1 MRVLLPRVI
10 EALIKSYLPPPSAW
24 VPPYLRQLDTMRV
37 SDWELMVPNLTV
49 LGVIF

>member
-24 VPPYLRQLDTMRV
+24 VPPYLHQLDTMCV
-37 SDWELMVPNLTV
+37 SDWEDVQDV
-49 LGVIF
+49 RAYGDY